1 MNGFNVKKIKI
12 AVFLMLYRLLN
23 QGVEMKNFKLE
34 CRLMLLPGR
43 RRLPRER

>member
-1 MNGFNVKKIKI
+1 MNGFNVIKIIKI

-34 CRLMLLPGR
+34 CRLMLQS
-43 RRLPRER
+43 